1 VWDLAKC
8 STGSPGGLKLT
19 LTGHISTVR
28 GLAVSPRTTYMFSCA
43 EDKMVKCWDL
53 EQNKVVRH
61 YHGHLSGVYAMALH
75 PTLDL
80 LVTAGRDSV
89 ARVWDVRTA
98 RSVHCLGGHGN
109 TIGSVLTN
117 AVDPQIV
124 TGGYDNM
131 IRLWDLAAGKCMAT
145 LTNHKKAVR
154 CLCAHPREFSFVS
167 GAADNLKK
175 WQTRD
180 GKFLRNLSGHDTIVN
195 AVACNEDGVLVSG
208 GDNGSLH
215 FWDYETG
222 HGFQQTD
229 TIVQP
234 GSLDAEAGIYAM
246 GFDLTGSRLVT
257 CEADKT
263 IKIWSEDNDA
273 DEESHPVDMK
283 AWAKA
288 CRMYKR
294 Y

>member
-1 VWDLAKC
+1 
-8 STGSPGGLKLT
+8 
-19 LTGHISTVR
+19 
-28 GLAVSPRTTYMFSCA
+28 MFSCA